1 MGALAIA
8 LIKREVMP
16 ELSYVVAAMLLGF
29 VAYGLSIFMYVRAQN
44 VLGAAKTS
52 ACYAVAPFVGAFL
65 SFVFLRESLSWMY
78 LIALAV
84 MVAGSVL
91 VVADTLILS
100 HTHSHEHTFVHTH
113 DGTTHAHTVR
123 HSHRHNHY
131 LNEDKHAHHHDVA
144 ELEKL
149 PGARHV

>member
-1 MGALAIA
+1 MGALVIA
-8 LIKREVMP
+8 LMKGEAMP

-29 VAYGLSIFMYVRAQN
+29 VAYELSIFMYVRAQN

-91 VVADTLILS
+91 VVADTLIQRRQACS
-100 HTHSHEHTFVHTH
+100 SSRRCRIRKVTRGEACIMSS
-113 DGTTHAHTVR
+113 R
-123 HSHRHNHY
+123 C
-131 LNEDKHAHHHDVA
+131 
-144 ELEKL
+144 
-149 PGARHV
+149 

>member
-1 MGALAIA
+1 MVLKGIFSGLGALAIA
-8 LIKREVMP
+8 LIKGEAMP
-16 ELSYVVAAMLLGF
+16 ELSYVLAAMLLGF
-29 VAYGLSIFMYVRAQN
+29 VAYGMSIFMYVRAQN

-91 VVADTLILS
+91 VVADTLIQRRQTCS
-100 HTHSHEHTFVHTH
+100 SPRRCRIRKVTRGQACIMSS
-113 DGTTHAHTVR
+113 R
-123 HSHRHNHY
+123 C
-131 LNEDKHAHHHDVA
+131 
-144 ELEKL
+144 
-149 PGARHV
+149 

>member
-1 MGALAIA
+1 MVLKGIFSGLGALAIA

-91 VVADTLILS
+91 VVADTLIQRRQACS
-100 HTHSHEHTFVHTH
+100 S
-113 DGTTHAHTVR
+113 
-123 HSHRHNHY
+123 
-131 LNEDKHAHHHDVA
+131 
-144 ELEKL
+144 
-149 PGARHV
+149 ARRFRIRKVTRG

>member
-1 MGALAIA
+1 MGALVIA
-8 LIKREVMP
+8 LMKGEAMP

-29 VAYGLSIFMYVRAQN
+29 VAYGVSIFMYVRAQN

-84 MVAGSVL
+84 MIAGSVL
-91 VVADTLILS
+91 VVADTLIQRRQACS
-100 HTHSHEHTFVHTH
+100 S
-113 DGTTHAHTVR
+113 AR
-123 HSHRHNHY
+123 RCRIR
-131 LNEDKHAHHHDVA
+131 KVA
-144 ELEKL
+144 WRQ
-149 PGARHV
+149 ACIMSSRC

>member
-1 MGALAIA
+1 
-8 LIKREVMP
+8 
-16 ELSYVVAAMLLGF
+16 
-29 VAYGLSIFMYVRAQN
+29 MYVRAQN